1 MSYIEKT
8 ARKLYPILNE
18 LKKRMVPEKKKVVQS
33 ASQPNRRSANKNQQ
47 KKHENA
53 NVLKLDA
60 VIKELDSEEDDQ
72 LFIDLSSERTGM
84 GKQNTD
90 MKNILGYLN

>member
-1 MSYIEKT
+1 M
-8 ARKLYPILNE
+8 
-18 LKKRMVPEKKKVVQS
+18 
-33 ASQPNRRSANKNQQ
+33 
-47 KKHENA
+47 
-53 NVLKLDA
+53 LKLDA

>member
-33 ASQPNRRSANKNQQ
+33 ASQPNRRSSNKNQQ